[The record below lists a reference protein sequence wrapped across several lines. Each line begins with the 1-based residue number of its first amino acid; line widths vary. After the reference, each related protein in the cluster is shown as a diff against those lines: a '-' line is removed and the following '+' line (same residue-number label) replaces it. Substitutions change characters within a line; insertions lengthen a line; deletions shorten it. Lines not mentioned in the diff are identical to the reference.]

1 MKKNK
6 INTTLWDASEQL
18 ETAEDMASYLENA
31 FEDGDPALISA
42 VLGDIARVKGMA
54 EIAEK
59 TGLSRNSLYKSLS
72 PEGHPEFATDVK
84 VINARNLR
92 LQATANKV

>member
-6 INTTLWDASEQL
+6 ITTTLWDSSEYL
-18 ETAEDMASYLENA
+18 ETTEDMASYLETA

-42 VLGDIARVKGMA
+42 VLGDIARAKGMA

-72 PEGHPEFATDVK
+72 PEGHPEFATVLK
-84 VINARNLR
+84 VINALDLQ
-92 LQATANKV
+92 LQATATKV